1 MYRAAV
7 QRELDQ
13 GELRD
18 ITPADFFVEHDFRL
32 IWQRGSLAARR
43 YQKLARS
50 WAQ

>member
-43 YQKLARS
+43 YQELARS